1 MPEGIPVE
9 FGHDRRGTTTTRPT
23 NAPIG
28 AIYFNETTNSL
39 QVVSAVPAGVSTWQE
54 TGSASGSFAASGGNS
69 IKIDNTFTLATAGVH
84 KAIQSDVTY
93 TPATSGF
100 GTSIGV
106 AGKVSINGTFTGG
119 QGFGWG
125 IQGNINFTTDATINN
140 SSSIFAALRGVI
152 TASGSPTFTAG
163 DVCGLYVDN
172 LVTNEM
178 AASSGDISFLRLA
191 NHGNGSSRSTIDQ
204 AIYIYG
210 VKVTNLFEFNS
221 AIGGGG
227 FVSAFGGTAHGGTI
241 KKVAITI
248 DGSAYFL
255 LASTAPA

>member
-1 MPEGIPVE
+1 MADVTYGPKVYRKQGGDE
-9 FGHDRRGTTTTRPT
+9 FVVADGGLITIEPG
-23 NAPIG
+23 G
-28 AIYFNETTNSL
+28 AITYE
-39 QVVSAVPAGVSTWQE
+39 AE
-54 TGSASGSFAASGGNS
+54 SFAASGENRLL
-69 IKIDNTFTLATAGVH
+69 IQDTFTLRTAGVH
-84 KAIQSDVTY
+84 KALQVDVTY

-100 GTSIGV
+100 ATSIPI
-106 AGKVSINGTFTGG
+106 AGKVSLNGNFTGG
-119 QGFGWG
+119 VGYCWG
-125 IQGNINFTTDATINN
+125 IQGQLHFTTDATINN
-140 SSSIFAALRGVI
+140 SSSIFAAARAVI
-152 TASGSPTFTAG
+152 TAAGTPTFTAG
-163 DVCGLYVDN
+163 DVCGLYIDN
-172 LVTNEM
+172 LVTVNM
-178 AASSGDISFLRLA
+178 AASSGDVSFIRLA

-241 KKVAITI
+241 KKVAVTI